1 MKSETEICYLCGKEL
16 NNNISKDHVPPRQFY
31 PSSIREKYNPNL
43 FTLSTHSSC
52 NKLYE
57 KDEVY
62 FVQSLGPLANTSYAG
77 KELWKDISK
86 QIHRPESRGLTQK
99 ILNEFE
105 QRPSGIILPPGMVGK
120 KFDVNRIERVIWKIT
135 RGLFFKE
142 NKQFLSENMKKRI
155 WISYKGEGLSPFF
168 PHVRDTPSRGDYPD
182 IFDYKYLIKAD
193 SLNLW
198 AMLFWETFTAEILFK
213 YPTIVSKKIYENKS
227 IF

>member
-1 MKSETEICYLCGKEL
+1 MKSENEICYLCGKEL

-31 PSSIREKYNPNL
+31 PSSMREKDNPNL
-43 FTLSTHSSC
+43 FTLPTHSSC

-62 FVQSLGPLANTSYAG
+62 FVQSLGPLANTSFAG

-86 QIHRPESRGLTQK
+86 QTHRPESKGLIQK

-120 KFDVNRIERVIWKIT
+120 RFDVNRIERVIWKIT

-142 NKQFLSENMKKRI
+142 NKQFLLENIKKRI
-155 WISYKGEGLSPFF
+155 WISYKGKGFSPFF
-168 PHVRDTPSRGDYPD
+168 PLVRDTPQKGDYPVV
-182 IFDYKYLIKAD
+182 FDYKYLKANNM
-193 SLNLW
+193 NLW
-198 AMLFWETFTAEILFK
+198 AMHIWETFVVEILFQ
-213 YPTIVSKKIYENKS
+213 YPIMSLKTI
-227 IF
+227 